1 MEVITE
7 ITQSH
12 YEMIVILGI
21 IVTCIVVIFN
31 IKKMRSGKLH
41 D

>member
-1 MEVITE
+1 MEVIAE

-12 YEMIVILGI
+12 YEMIIVLGI

-31 IKKMRSGKLH
+31 IKKMRRGESH